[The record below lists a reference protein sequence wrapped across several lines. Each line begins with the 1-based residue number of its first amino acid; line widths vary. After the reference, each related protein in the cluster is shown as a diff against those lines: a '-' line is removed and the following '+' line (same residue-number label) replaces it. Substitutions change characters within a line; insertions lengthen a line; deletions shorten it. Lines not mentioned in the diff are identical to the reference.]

1 MDDTGELTPCMEGGL
16 LILRDGTGQSRHVIP
31 LEAIASWR
39 TLLGLG
45 SDTEAVAA
53 ILQAR
58 DPGVLDTATSRNAWT
73 SAYEQCERER
83 LLDMNQSKAAA
94 MRRAVA
100 PVSLALVDDGRAE
113 TRRLLGLPAGDVA
126 AMRLMDEDGEPP
138 DQSIPMPGNVDSEAL
153 EKLLADPI
161 TAGLIE
167 KARDRFEHDLIPN
180 QTNNQQ

>member
-1 MDDTGELTPCMEGGL
+1 MQLEVDEGNLIIRDD
-16 LILRDGTGQSRHVIP
+16 DGMSRYVIP

-45 SDTEAVAA
+45 SDVEAVAA
-53 ILQAR
+53 IMQAR
-58 DPGVLDTATSRNAWT
+58 DPGVLDPATSRNAWT

-83 LLDMNQSKAAA
+83 LLDLNQTTAAA

-138 DQSIPMPGNVDSEAL
+138 EQTIPLPDEVDSEAL
-153 EKLLADPI
+153 TNLLSSDTVSSKI
-161 TAGLIE
+161 DEYCTQFIQNLVIVKG
-167 KARDRFEHDLIPN
+167 
-180 QTNNQQ
+180 

>member
-1 MDDTGELTPCMEGGL
+1 MQLEVDEGNLIIRDD
-16 LILRDGTGQSRHVIP
+16 DGMSRYVIP

-45 SDTEAVAA
+45 SDVEAVAA
-53 ILQAR
+53 ILQAS
-58 DPGVLDTATSRNAWT
+58 DPGVLDPATSRNAWT

-83 LLDMNQSKAAA
+83 LLDLNQTASAA

-100 PVSLALVDDGRAE
+100 PVSYALVDDGRAE

-138 DQSIPMPGNVDSEAL
+138 SETIPMPENVDSEAL
-153 EKLLADPI
+153 ESLLADPQ
-161 TAGLIE
+161 TATRIE
-167 KARDRFEHDLIPN
+167 GARDRFERDLIPI
-180 QTNNQQ
+180 QPQQ

>member
-1 MDDTGELTPCMEGGL
+1 MDDVGELTPCVEGGL
-16 LILRDGTGQSRHVIP
+16 LIMRDGTGQSRHVIP

-45 SDTEAVAA
+45 SDVEAVAA
-53 ILQAR
+53 ILQAS
-58 DPGVLDTATSRNAWT
+58 DPGVLDPATSRNAWT

-83 LLDMNQSKAAA
+83 LLDLNQTSSAA

-100 PVSLALVDDGRAE
+100 PVSYALVDDGRAE

-126 AMRLMDEDGEPP
+126 AMRLMSEEGEPP
-138 DQSIPMPGNVDSEAL
+138 STSIPMPDGVDSAELESLLEDPQVSERIEA
-153 EKLLADPI
+153 
-161 TAGLIE
+161 
-167 KARDRFEHDLIPN
+167 ARDRFERDLIPN

>member
-1 MDDTGELTPCMEGGL
+1 MQQEVDEGNLIIRDD
-16 LILRDGTGQSRHVIP
+16 DGMSRYVIP

-45 SDTEAVAA
+45 SDVEAVAA
-53 ILQAR
+53 IMQAR
-58 DPGVLDTATSRNAWT
+58 DPGVLDPATSRNAWT

-83 LLDMNQSKAAA
+83 LLDMNQTASAA

-113 TRRLLGLPAGDVA
+113 TRRLLGLPAGSVM

-138 DQSIPMPGNVDSEAL
+138 SETIPMPENVDSEAL
-153 EKLLADPI
+153 ESLLADPQ
-161 TAGLIE
+161 TATRIE
-167 KARDRFEHDLIPN
+167 AARDRFERDLIPN
-180 QTNNQQ
+180 QPQQ

>member
-1 MDDTGELTPCMEGGL
+1 MTELTPSIEAGN
-16 LILRDGTGQSRHVIP
+16 LIMRDQDGFAIHVIP
-31 LEAIASWR
+31 LEAVASWR

-45 SDTEAVAA
+45 SNVEAVAA

-58 DPGVLDTATSRNAWT
+58 DPGVLDPATSRNAWT

-83 LLDMNQSKAAA
+83 LLDLNQTASAA

-100 PVSLALVDDGRAE
+100 PVSYALVDDGRAE

-138 DQSIPMPGNVDSEAL
+138 STSIPMPDGVDSAEL
-153 EKLLADPI
+153 ESLLADPQVSER
-161 TAGLIE
+161 IE
-167 KARDRFEHDLIPN
+167 AARDRFERDLIPN

>member
-16 LILRDGTGQSRHVIP
+16 LIMRDGTGQSRHVIP

-45 SDTEAVAA
+45 SDVEAVAA
-53 ILQAR
+53 IMQAR
-58 DPGVLDTATSRNAWT
+58 DPGVLDPATSRNAWT

-83 LLDMNQSKAAA
+83 LLDLNQTTAAA

-113 TRRLLGLPAGDVA
+113 TRRLLGLPSGSVM
-126 AMRLMDEDGEPP
+126 AMSLMDEEDEPP
-138 DQSIPMPGNVDSEAL
+138 EQTIPLPDEVDSEAL
-153 EKLLADPI
+153 TNLLSSDTVSSKI
-161 TAGLIE
+161 DEYCTQFIQNLVIVKG
-167 KARDRFEHDLIPN
+167 
-180 QTNNQQ
+180 

>member
-1 MDDTGELTPCMEGGL
+1 MQQEVEEGNLIIRDD
-16 LILRDGTGQSRHVIP
+16 DGMSRYVIP

-45 SDTEAVAA
+45 SDVEAVAA
-53 ILQAR
+53 IMQAR
-58 DPGVLDTATSRNAWT
+58 DPGVLDAATSRNAWT

-83 LLDMNQSKAAA
+83 LLDLNQSKAAA

-100 PVSLALVDDGRAE
+100 PVSYALVDDGRAE

-138 DQSIPMPGNVDSEAL
+138 APTIPLPESVDAQQL
-153 EKLLADPI
+153 DDVLAGVRSAID
-161 TAGLIE
+161 E
-167 KARDRFEHDLIPN
+167 ARDRFERDLIPN
-180 QTNNQQ
+180 QTQQ

>member
-1 MDDTGELTPCMEGGL
+1 MQQEVDEGNLIIRDD
-16 LILRDGTGQSRHVIP
+16 DGMSRYVIP

-45 SDTEAVAA
+45 SDVEAVAA
-53 ILQAR
+53 IMQAR
-58 DPGVLDTATSRNAWT
+58 DPGVLDPATSRNAWT

-83 LLDMNQSKAAA
+83 LLDMNQTASAA

-113 TRRLLGLPAGDVA
+113 TRRLLGLPAGSVM

-138 DQSIPMPGNVDSEAL
+138 SETIPMPENVDSEAL
-153 EKLLADPI
+153 ESLLADPQ
-161 TAGLIE
+161 TATRIE
-167 KARDRFEHDLIPN
+167 AARDRFERDLIPN
-180 QTNNQQ
+180 QTQQ

>member
-1 MDDTGELTPCMEGGL
+1 MAELTPGVEDGSL
-16 LILRDGTGQSRHVIP
+16 VLRDAHGWAVHVIP
-31 LEAIASWR
+31 LEAVASWR

-45 SDTEAVAA
+45 SDSEAVAA
-53 ILQAR
+53 ILQAT
-58 DPGVLDTATSRNAWT
+58 DPGVLDPATSRNAWT

-83 LLDMNQSKAAA
+83 LLDLNQGSAAA
-94 MRRAVA
+94 MRRALA

-126 AMRLMDEDGEPP
+126 AMRLMDETGTPP
-138 DQSIPMPGNVDSEAL
+138 PGTIPMPENVDADAL
-153 EKLLADPI
+153 EKLLADPQI
-161 TAGLIE
+161 GARIE

>member
-1 MDDTGELTPCMEGGL
+1 MQLEVDEGNLIIRDD
-16 LILRDGTGQSRHVIP
+16 DGMSRYVIP

-45 SDTEAVAA
+45 SDVEAVAA
-53 ILQAR
+53 ILQAS
-58 DPGVLDTATSRNAWT
+58 DPGVLDSATSRNAWT

-83 LLDMNQSKAAA
+83 LLDLNQTTAAA

-138 DQSIPMPGNVDSEAL
+138 EQTIPLPDEVDSEAL
-153 EKLLADPI
+153 TNLLSSDTVSSKI
-161 TAGLIE
+161 DEYGTQFVQNLVIVKG
-167 KARDRFEHDLIPN
+167 
-180 QTNNQQ
+180 

>member
-1 MDDTGELTPCMEGGL
+1 MAELTPGVEDGSL
-16 LILRDGTGQSRHVIP
+16 VLRDAQGWAVHVIP
-31 LEAIASWR
+31 LEAVASWR

-45 SDTEAVAA
+45 SDVEAVAA

-58 DPGVLDTATSRNAWT
+58 DPGVLDPATSRNAWT

-83 LLDMNQSKAAA
+83 LLDLNQASAAA
-94 MRRAVA
+94 VRRALA

-113 TRRLLGLPAGDVA
+113 TRRLLGLPSGSVM
-126 AMRLMDEDGEPP
+126 AMRLMSEEDEPP
-138 DQSIPMPGNVDSEAL
+138 DQSIPMPENVDADAL

-161 TAGLIE
+161 TAGRIE

>member
-1 MDDTGELTPCMEGGL
+1 MQLEVDEGNLIIRDD
-16 LILRDGTGQSRHVIP
+16 DGMSRYVIP

-45 SDTEAVAA
+45 SDVEAVAA
-53 ILQAR
+53 ILQAS
-58 DPGVLDTATSRNAWT
+58 DPGVLDPATSRNAWT

-83 LLDMNQSKAAA
+83 LLDLNQTTAAA

-138 DQSIPMPGNVDSEAL
+138 EQTIPLPDEVDSEAL
-153 EKLLADPI
+153 TNLLLSDAVSSKIDEYGMQFI
-161 TAGLIE
+161 QNLVMVKG
-167 KARDRFEHDLIPN
+167 
-180 QTNNQQ
+180 